1 MNVMAM
7 MMGKDLNARE
17 LLLWN
22 SLDNGPVAT
31 AALKMIGPKNA
42 VLQWGSKYWTPEF
55 RTNICFIWYWNG

>member
-1 MNVMAM
+1 MNAMAM

-42 VLQWGSKYWTPEF
+42 VLQWGSKYWAP
-55 RTNICFIWYWNG
+55 